1 MEQHPAVSPAT
12 APSSITPVSTGP
24 VEPEADLRL
33 WAAPRMVIVTQFAG
47 GVVFLLLALTNLTG
61 DPSGWHRV
69 LAVIAA
75 LVGGVAF
82 GVGGSL
88 SVHGTMVRRHMAAW
102 HTPDGS
108 ARPTSRG
115 PHPTPR

>member
-1 MEQHPAVSPAT
+1 MEHPAATPAPT
-12 APSSITPVSTGP
+12 VTTVRP

-33 WAAPRMVIVTQFAG
+33 WAAPRMVVVTQFAG

-61 DPSGWHRV
+61 DPSGWHRF
-69 LAVIAA
+69 LAVLAA

-88 SVHGTMVRRHMAAW
+88 SVHATMVRRHMEAW
-102 HTPDGS
+102 HAEGVVPSAHPGDGHV
-108 ARPTSRG
+108 G
-115 PHPTPR
+115 

>member
-1 MEQHPAVSPAT
+1 MEHPPVTP
-12 APSSITPVSTGP
+12 APSVTTVTP

-61 DPSGWHRV
+61 DPSGWHRF
-69 LAVIAA
+69 LAVLAA

-88 SVHGTMVRRHMAAW
+88 SVHATMVRRHMEAW
-102 HTPDGS
+102 HAEGVVPQQGPGTT
-108 ARPTSRG
+108 RPVG
-115 PHPTPR
+115 

>member
-1 MEQHPAVSPAT
+1 MERPVVTPAT
-12 APSSITPVSTGP
+12 SVTP

-47 GVVFLLLALTNLTG
+47 GAVFVLLALTNLVG
-61 DPSGWHRV
+61 EPSGWHRF
-69 LAVIAA
+69 LAVLAA

-88 SVHGTMVRRHMAAW
+88 SVHATMVRRHMEAW
-102 HTPDGS
+102 HAEGVVPQP
-108 ARPTSRG
+108 RRG
-115 PHPTPR
+115 